1 MGLIFLIIVIIVV
14 IKLIKLLQRG
24 NSQPSN
30 YSEDYRQDIGMACVM
45 HKMDA
50 PKLRMTTVK

>member
-24 NSQPSN
+24 DSQPSN
-30 YSEDYRQDIGMACVM
+30 YSETIVRDIGMACVM

-50 PKLRMTTVK
+50 PKLRMITVK